1 MGNLKVGQKVVFRGE
16 EVEILEKIKGSKTK
30 QMVYQNGIC
39 PVGYKSKPPSYI
51 LSNGMRVKG
60 NTLKNK

>member
-1 MGNLKVGQKVVFRGE
+1 MGNLKVGQKIVFRGE
-16 EVEILEKIKGSKTK
+16 EVEILEKIKGSKTNK
-30 QMVYQNGIC
+30 VVYQNGIC
-39 PVGYKSKPPSYI
+39 PVGIASKPPTYI